1 MIIWMCEDVADVINA
16 EQTIRYE
23 KDTGVADVGGENN
36 ASDETSYVKLGH
48 SHEHYLCHTFIFS
61 PSSRW

>member
-1 MIIWMCEDVADVINA
+1 MSSMQPIW
-16 EQTIRYE
+16 YE

-48 SHEHYLCHTFIFS
+48 SHVHYLYHTIHSFPILTMAS
-61 PSSRW
+61 LLYS